1 MFRISNI
8 PLSFEV
14 LKVSYIKIKA
24 MNKIIFFAMPWL
36 FAAMG
41 YKATAQ
47 VEQVEKVEVIT
58 KDDKRKDKQEIVISR
73 KGEKDATV
81 TIQFKDDKVLINGKP
96 MIEFKDDAISINNR
110 VYSFKQIEKDFEGY
124 GRDME
129 GFARDMEGFGKEM
142 ELAFAGKM
150 PPGGPF
156 LGVVTEKVADGAKI
170 EEIIKGSAAEKSD
183 LKVGDVITKV
193 NDQKVNGP
201 GELAEILQSF
211 EPKKEVKVY
220 YKRDGKDK
228 NTKVTLQ
235 ERNVTT
241 YAFNGPDG
249 GSKSYSFPRPPRA
262 PRAPRAPGAP
272 GAPPLP
278 PGMFEEIEI
287 EHGDGNFFGRQ
298 PRLGL
303 KIQDLEEGSGVK
315 VLEVEEGSAA
325 STAGLKKDD
334 VITQIGTQKVANT
347 DEAREQLMEN
357 GSKATYTI
365 VAKRNNAEMK
375 FEVKIPKKLKTA
387 NL

>member
-1 MFRISNI
+1 
-8 PLSFEV
+8 
-14 LKVSYIKIKA
+14 
-24 MNKIIFFAMPWL
+24 MNKIIFFALPWL
-36 FAAMG
+36 FVSLG
-41 YKATAQ
+41 YKAIAQ
-47 VEQVEKVEVIT
+47 EKVVIEEAII
-58 KDDKRKDKQEIVISR
+58 KDDKKKDKQEIVITK

-81 TIQFKDDKVLINGKP
+81 TIQFKDDKVMINGKP

-110 VYSFKQIEKDFEGY
+110 IYSFKQIEKDFEGY

-129 GFARDMEGFGKEM
+129 GFGRDMENFGKEM

-156 LGVVTEKVADGAKI
+156 LGVVTEKVEDGARI

-193 NDQKVNGP
+193 NDQKVKGP
-201 GELAEILQSF
+201 AELAEILQSL

-235 ERNVTT
+235 ERKVAT
-241 YAFNGPDG
+241 YSFVGPDG
-249 GSKSYSFPRPPRA
+249 GSKSYSFPRA
-262 PRAPRAPGAP
+262 PRAPRAPGAVMPP
-272 GAPPLP
+272 GAPLP
-278 PGMFEEIEI
+278 PGMFEEIEM
-287 EHGDGNFFGRQ
+287 EHGAGTLFGGQ
-298 PRLGL
+298 PKLGL
-303 KIQDLEEGSGVK
+303 KIQDLEEGVGVK

-325 STAGLKKDD
+325 ATAGLKKDD
-334 VITQIGTQKVANT
+334 VITQIGTEKVANT

-357 GSKATYTI
+357 RSKSAYSI
-365 VAKRNNAEMK
+365 VAKRNNTEMK

>member
-1 MFRISNI
+1 
-8 PLSFEV
+8 
-14 LKVSYIKIKA
+14 
-24 MNKIIFFAMPWL
+24 MNKIIFFSMPWL
-36 FAAMG
+36 FAAIS

-47 VEQVEKVEVIT
+47 VDVIT
-58 KDDKRKDKQEIVISR
+58 RDDNKKERQEIVISK

-81 TIQFKDDKVLINGKP
+81 TIEFKDDKVLINGKP
-96 MIEFKDDAISINNR
+96 IIEFKDDAISINNR
-110 VYSFKQIEKDFEGY
+110 TYSFKQIEKDFEGY

-129 GFARDMEGFGKEM
+129 GFGRDMENFGKEM
-142 ELAFAGKM
+142 ELAFSGKR

-156 LGVVTEKVADGAKI
+156 LGVVTEKVDDGAKI

-201 GELAEILQSF
+201 GELAEILQSY

-220 YKRDGKDK
+220 YKRDGKEK

-235 ERNVTT
+235 ERTVST
-241 YAFNGPDG
+241 YSFSGPGG
-249 GSKSYSFPRPPRA
+249 GSKSYSFPRT
-262 PRAPRAPGAP
+262 PRAPRAPGAVRAP
-272 GAPPLP
+272 GAPQP
-278 PGMFEEIEI
+278 PSVYQMEIER
-287 EHGDGNFFGRQ
+287 GGGNVLFGRQ
-298 PRLGL
+298 PKLGL
-303 KIQDLEEGSGVK
+303 KIQDLEEGVGVK

-325 STAGLKKDD
+325 AAAGLKKDD
-334 VITQIGTQKVANT
+334 VITQIGTEKVANT

-357 GSKATYTI
+357 SGKSTYTI

>member
-1 MFRISNI
+1 
-8 PLSFEV
+8 
-14 LKVSYIKIKA
+14 

-36 FAAMG
+36 FAAVG

-47 VEQVEKVEVIT
+47 VDVIT
-58 KDDKRKDKQEIVISR
+58 KDNNKKDRQEIVISK

-96 MIEFKDDAISINNR
+96 IIEFKDDAISINNR
-110 VYSFKQIEKDFEGY
+110 IYSFKQIEKDFEGY

-129 GFARDMEGFGKEM
+129 GFGRDMEHFGKEM
-142 ELAFAGKM
+142 ELAFSGKM

-193 NDQKVNGP
+193 NDQKVSGP
-201 GELAEILQSF
+201 GELAEILEAF

-241 YAFNGPDG
+241 YSFNGPGG
-249 GSKSYSFPRPPRA
+249 GSKSYSFPRA
-262 PRAPRAPGAP
+262 PRAPRAPGAVRAP
-272 GAPPLP
+272 GAPLP
-278 PGMFEEIEI
+278 PGIYEEIEI
-287 EHGDGNFFGRQ
+287 EHGGGNLFGGQ
-298 PRLGL
+298 PKLGL
-303 KIQDLEEGSGVK
+303 KIQDLEEGAGVK
-315 VLEVEEGSAA
+315 VLDVEEGSAA
-325 STAGLKKDD
+325 ATAGLKKDD
-334 VITQIGTQKVANT
+334 VITQIGTEKVSNT

-357 GSKATYTI
+357 RSKSAYSI

-375 FEVKIPKKLKTA
+375 FEMKIPKKLKTA